1 MKSTKLK
8 TQRDA
13 SFNTRQRTRRK
24 NMATLNVR
32 WGGGILLLVLAMPG
46 CQNRREITPERKTI
60 VDAVFA
66 SGHTENRS
74 QYTIMAN
81 VEGLVQKAYVVEGDT
96 VHGGQRL
103 FRIQNDVQRTQ
114 VANAATNLDFA
125 RTNASEGS
133 PQLLQLEAQIAQAQK
148 KLSVDSVNYLR
159 YARLVK
165 TQAVSTSDYDN
176 ARLTYQNSQSALVV
190 LEKNLAD
197 LRHNLNL
204 SVDNARAQYEMQKE
218 NDNYYDITSVGNGV
232 VMNVD
237 KKTGDYIKKGD
248 AIAVMGTGNV
258 IIKLDIAEDDI
269 RRVRVGQKTLISL
282 NSEKEKTYPAVIT
295 KIYPSFNTTEQSFV
309 AEAGFDTIPDHLLNG
324 TQLQANI
331 IIETK
336 DSALVIPSYCLMN
349 DSFVLVKGS
358 DDKRRVAVGI
368 RTLEWAE
375 ITAGLKEGEVILAP
389 KQQ

>member
-1 MKSTKLK
+1 MKRSTIILILSVAWLGC
-8 TQRDA
+8 TDR
-13 SFNTRQRTRRK
+13 RT
-24 NMATLNVR
+24 
-32 WGGGILLLVLAMPG
+32 
-46 CQNRREITPERKTI
+46 ITPERRTI

-81 VEGLVQKAYVVEGDT
+81 VEGLIQQAYVVEGDT
-96 VHGGQRL
+96 VHSGQRL
-103 FRIQNDVQRTQ
+103 FRIQNNVQLTQ

-125 RTNASEGS
+125 RTNAAEGS

-159 YARLVK
+159 YSRLVK

-204 SVDNARAQYEMQKE
+204 NVDNARAQYEIQKE
-218 NDNYYDITSVGNGV
+218 NDKYYNVTSVGNGM
-232 VMNVD
+232 VMNVN

-248 AIAVMGTGNV
+248 AIAVMGTGSV

-269 RRVRVGQKTLISL
+269 RRVRVGQRTLISL
-282 NSEKEKTYPAVIT
+282 NSEKDKTYKAVIT
-295 KIYPSFNTTEQSFV
+295 KIYPSFNSTEQSFV
-309 AEAGFDTIPDHLLNG
+309 AEASFDTIPDDLLNG

-331 IIETK
+331 IIETREN
-336 DSALVIPSYCLMN
+336 ALVIPSYCLMN
-349 DSFVLVKGS
+349 DSFVLVKGNPE
-358 DDKRRVAVGI
+358 KRRVSVGI

-375 ITAGLKEGEVILAP
+375 ITAGLQPGEAITAP

>member
-1 MKSTKLK
+1 MKP
-8 TQRDA
+8 
-13 SFNTRQRTRRK
+13 
-24 NMATLNVR
+24 NMKILTVLP
-32 WGGGILLLVLAMPG
+32 GGIQWAAILLIFPLAWMG
-46 CQNRREITPERKTI
+46 CAGRRTISPERKTI

-66 SGHTENRS
+66 SGHTENKY
-74 QYTIMAN
+74 QYTVMAN
-81 VEGLVQKAYVVEGDT
+81 VEGLIRQAYVVEGDT

-125 RTNASEGS
+125 RTNAAEGS
-133 PQLLQLEAQIAQAQK
+133 PQILQLEAQITQAQK

-159 YARLVK
+159 YSKLVK

-176 ARLTYQNSQSALVV
+176 ARLTYQNSQSGLLV

-204 SVDNARAQYEMQKE
+204 NVDNARAQYDIQKE
-218 NDNYYDITSVGNGV
+218 NDKYYDVTSAGDGV
-232 VMNVD
+232 VMNVN

-248 AIAVMGTGNV
+248 AIAVMGTGSV

-282 NSEKEKTYPAVIT
+282 NSEKDKTYNAVIT
-295 KIYPSFNTTEQSFV
+295 KIYPSFSAADQSFV
-309 AEAGFDTIPDHLLNG
+309 VEADFDVVPDHLLNG

-331 IIETK
+331 IIGTK
-336 DSALVIPSYCLMN
+336 ENALVIPSYCLVN

-358 DDKRRVAVGI
+358 PDKRPVQVGI
-368 RTLEWAE
+368 RTLEWVE
-375 ITAGLKEGEVILAP
+375 ITAGLKEGEPVLAP
-389 KQQ
+389 KQ

>member
-1 MKSTKLK
+1 MKP
-8 TQRDA
+8 
-13 SFNTRQRTRRK
+13 K
-24 NMATLNVR
+24 NLNVR
-32 WGGGILLLVLAMPG
+32 GAVRRKTRAFWNVRLDDGILLIVVALAG
-46 CQNRREITPERKTI
+46 CTNKRTVMPERRTI

-81 VEGLVQKAYVVEGDT
+81 VEGLVQHAYVVEGDT
-96 VHGGQRL
+96 VHSGQRL
-103 FRIQNDVQRTQ
+103 FRIQNDIQRTQ

-125 RTNASEGS
+125 RTNAAEGS
-133 PQLLQLEAQIAQAQK
+133 PQLLELEAQIAQAQK

-159 YARLVK
+159 YSRLVK

-204 SVDNARAQYEMQKE
+204 NVDNARAQYAIQKE
-218 NDNYYDITSVGNGV
+218 NDKYYDINSVGNGV
-232 VMNVD
+232 VMNVN

-248 AIAVMGTGNV
+248 AIAVMGTGSV
-258 IIKLDIAEDDI
+258 VIKLDIAEDDI
-269 RRVRVGQKTLISL
+269 RRVRVGQRTLISL
-282 NSEKEKTYPAVIT
+282 NSEKEKTYKAMIT
-295 KIYPSFNTTEQSFV
+295 KIYPSFNNAEQSFV
-309 AEAGFDTIPDHLLNG
+309 AEASFDTIPDDLLNG

-331 IIETK
+331 IIETR
-336 DSALVIPSYCLMN
+336 DRALVIPSYCLMN
-349 DSFVLVKGS
+349 DSFVMVKGS
-358 DDKRRVAVGI
+358 LEKRRVSVGI
-368 RTLEWAE
+368 RTLEWTE
-375 ITAGLKEGEVILAP
+375 ITAGLQPGEAISTP

>member
-1 MKSTKLK
+1 MKTK
-8 TQRDA
+8 
-13 SFNTRQRTRRK
+13 N
-24 NMATLNVR
+24 LNAR
-32 WGGGILLLVLAMPG
+32 GDGMNPGILILILGVAMAG
-46 CQNRREITPERKTI
+46 CQNKREITPGRKTI

-81 VEGLVQKAYVVEGDT
+81 VEGLIQQAYVVEGDT
-96 VHGGQRL
+96 VQSGQRL

-159 YARLVK
+159 FSRLVK

-204 SVDNARAQYEMQKE
+204 SVDNARAQYEIQTE
-218 NDNYYDITSVGNGV
+218 NDKYYAITSVGNGV
-232 VMNVD
+232 VMNVN
-237 KKTGDYIKKGD
+237 KKTGDFIKKGD
-248 AIAVMGTGNV
+248 AIAVMGTGSV

-295 KIYPSFNTTEQSFV
+295 KIYPSFNSTEQSFV
-309 AEAGFDTIPDHLLNG
+309 AEAGFDAIPRDLLNG

-336 DSALVIPSYCLMN
+336 ENALVIPSYCLMN

-358 DDKRRVAVGI
+358 PGKRRVSVGI

-375 ITAGLKEGEVILAP
+375 ITAGLQPGEVIAAP
-389 KQQ
+389 KQQQ

>member
-1 MKSTKLK
+1 MKTK
-8 TQRDA
+8 
-13 SFNTRQRTRRK
+13 N
-24 NMATLNVR
+24 LNAR
-32 WGGGILLLVLAMPG
+32 GGGMNPGIIILIVGVAMAG
-46 CQNRREITPERKTI
+46 CQNKHEITPERKTI

-81 VEGLVQKAYVVEGDT
+81 VEGLIQEAYVVEGDT
-96 VHGGQRL
+96 VHSGQRL

-159 YARLVK
+159 YSRLVK

-197 LRHNLNL
+197 LRHNLYL
-204 SVDNARAQYEMQKE
+204 SVDNARAQYEIQKE
-218 NDNYYDITSVGNGV
+218 NDKYYAITSVGNGV
-232 VMNVD
+232 VMNVN
-237 KKTGDYIKKGD
+237 KKTGDFIKKGD
-248 AIAVMGTGNV
+248 AIAVMGTGSV

-269 RRVRVGQKTLISL
+269 RRVKVGQKTLISL
-282 NSEKEKTYPAVIT
+282 NSEKEKTYPAMIT
-295 KIYPSFNTTEQSFV
+295 KIYPSFNSTEQSFV
-309 AEAGFDTIPDHLLNG
+309 AEAGFDTIPRDLLNG

-331 IIETK
+331 IIGTK
-336 DSALVIPSYCLMN
+336 ENALVIPSYCLMN

-358 DDKRRVAVGI
+358 PGKRRVSVGI

-375 ITAGLKEGEVILAP
+375 VTAGLQPGEEITAP
-389 KQQ
+389 KQQQ

>member
-1 MKSTKLK
+1 
-8 TQRDA
+8 
-13 SFNTRQRTRRK
+13 
-24 NMATLNVR
+24 MATLNVR
-32 WGGGILLLVLAMPG
+32 RGGGILLLVLAMPG

-81 VEGLVQKAYVVEGDT
+81 VEGLVQEAYVVEGDT

-159 YARLVK
+159 YSRLVK

-204 SVDNARAQYEMQKE
+204 SVDNARAQYEIQKE

-309 AEAGFDTIPDHLLNG
+309 AEADFDTIPDHLLNG

-336 DSALVIPSYCLMN
+336 DGALVIPSYCLMN

>member
-1 MKSTKLK
+1 MKSTNLK

-13 SFNTRQRTRRK
+13 SLNTRQRTRRK

-32 WGGGILLLVLAMPG
+32 RGGGILLLVLAMPG
-46 CQNRREITPERKTI
+46 CQNKREITPERKTI

-81 VEGLVQKAYVVEGDT
+81 VEGLVQEAYVVEGDT

-159 YARLVK
+159 YSRLVK

-204 SVDNARAQYEMQKE
+204 SVDNARAQYEIQKE

-336 DSALVIPSYCLMN
+336 DGALVIPSYCLMN